1 MSSLKQIIAQMTK
14 NSAIDNIVTKFI
26 PVILSKNSSV
36 LEEVY
41 QIGTDI
47 YEFTKNLTK
56 YLDHSYEAYKEMKSV
71 VHNYEPRMI
80 SNSFEVPNIF
90 PLSRGPEGKFNVVDV
105 QTIID
110 YSKFSIIRGTGGS
123 GKSTLLKYFFL
134 ETIKQESYIP
144 LFIELNELN
153 NYDLA
158 VNSDFIEIICG
169 ILTTF
174 GSELQKGQLI
184 RLLESGKV
192 IIFLDGYDELKF
204 DNVKP
209 FVTIFDKFCKRFP
222 NNNYILTSRPNT
234 DFTEFQRFA
243 VFQISEL
250 TIEQSI
256 SLIKKLNYSESKV
269 ADEFIKELNDN
280 LYTTHKSFAS
290 NPLLLTLMLI
300 NFTHYRRIPEKI
312 HIFYQ
317 EAFDTLYRLHDS
329 RKPGMYSR
337 EFNTLNDLPKDVFM
351 NIILEISFISY
362 LKSKTSFKED
372 ELISLID
379 SLDKKQFKFDSEDY
393 IDDLIS
399 ICIFYREGNR
409 ISFVHKT
416 FQEYFSAKYLEQ
428 LPDIDRYITVGKYLI
443 NEFIENSYDM
453 TDMLIS
459 LLYALSP
466 DKFEKYIL
474 NNFFEEYFG
483 GKTSTIEVIKEKFD
497 YFNIGGFSEN
507 RKTIYEIEFI
517 FDSENDTD
525 ECLKNLSEIDFLQYI
540 TQISKDINEI
550 HIDYWDDSNDDEI
563 TITESTLS
571 ILEHQYKATLSTS
584 NCFLLPDFIYQIP
597 LKHEIEENILE
608 IMKKEVN
615 YKIINSAFIV
625 YDFLKEKQ
633 EREDSSEVNNI
644 IDSLNIGNRRT
655 SH

>member
-14 NSAIDNIVTKFI
+14 NGAIDNIVTKFI
-26 PVILSKNSSV
+26 PVILSKESSV
-36 LEEVY
+36 LEEIY
-41 QIGTDI
+41 QIGSDI

-90 PLSRGPEGKFNVVDV
+90 PVSRGSEEKFNVLDV

-123 GKSTLLKYFFL
+123 GKSTLLKYLFL

-153 NYDLA
+153 NYDLT
-158 VNSDFIEIICG
+158 VSSNFIEIICE

-174 GSELQKGQLI
+174 GSELQKDQLI

-192 IIFLDGYDELKF
+192 VIFLDGYDELKF

-209 FVTIFDKFCKRFP
+209 FVTIFGKFCKRFP

-234 DFTEFQRFA
+234 DFREFQRFA

-280 LYTTHKSFAS
+280 LYNTHKSFAS

-300 NFTHYRRIPEKI
+300 NFTHYRKIPEKI

-317 EAFDTLYRLHDS
+317 EAFDILYRLHDS

-351 NIILEISFISY
+351 NTILEISIISY
-362 LKSKTSFKED
+362 LKSQTSFKED
-372 ELISLID
+372 ELIHMINE
-379 SLDKKQFKFDSEDY
+379 KQFEFDSKDY

-399 ICIFYREGNR
+399 ICIFYREGDR

-428 LPDIDRYITVGKYLI
+428 LPDIKRYSQVGEYLI
-443 NEFIENSYDM
+443 NEFIKGNIGG
-453 TDMLIS
+453 TDILIPI
-459 LLYALSP
+459 LYALSP

-474 NNFFEEYFG
+474 SNFFEEYFG
-483 GKTSTIEVIKEKFD
+483 GKTSAIEVIKEKFD
-497 YFNIGGFSEN
+497 YFNVGDCSEN
-507 RKTIYEIEFI
+507 GKTVYEIEFI
-517 FDSENDTD
+517 FAGENDN
-525 ECLKNLSEIDFLQYI
+525 EYLKNLYEILFLEYI
-540 TQISKDINEI
+540 TQISKNINGI
-550 HIDYWDDSNDDEI
+550 PIDHRDYSNDDEI
-563 TITESTLS
+563 TILESTLS
-571 ILEHQYKATLSTS
+571 TLKRQYKVTMSIPT
-584 NCFLLPDFIYQIP
+584 CFVSYNFIYQIP

-608 IMKKEVN
+608 IIKKEVN

-633 EREDSSEVNNI
+633 KREDISEVNNI

>member
-90 PLSRGPEGKFNVVDV
+90 PVSRGSEEKFNVLDV

-123 GKSTLLKYFFL
+123 GKSTLLKYLFL

-280 LYTTHKSFAS
+280 LYNTHKSFAS

-300 NFTHYRRIPEKI
+300 NFTHYRKIPEKI

-317 EAFDTLYRLHDS
+317 EAFDILYRLHDS

-351 NIILEISFISY
+351 NTILEISIISY
-362 LKSKTSFKED
+362 LKSQTSFKED
-372 ELISLID
+372 ELIHMINE
-379 SLDKKQFKFDSEDY
+379 KQFEFDSKDY

-399 ICIFYREGNR
+399 ICIFYREGDR

-428 LPDIDRYITVGKYLI
+428 LPDIKRYSQVGEYLI
-443 NEFIENSYDM
+443 NEFIKGNIGG
-453 TDMLIS
+453 TDILIPI
-459 LLYALSP
+459 LYALSP

-474 NNFFEEYFG
+474 SNFFEEYFG
-483 GKTSTIEVIKEKFD
+483 GKTSAIEVIKEKFD
-497 YFNIGGFSEN
+497 YFNVGDCSEN
-507 RKTIYEIEFI
+507 GKTVYEIEFI
-517 FDSENDTD
+517 FAGENDN
-525 ECLKNLSEIDFLQYI
+525 EYLKNLYEILFLEYI
-540 TQISKDINEI
+540 TQISKNINGI
-550 HIDYWDDSNDDEI
+550 PIDHRDYSNDDEI
-563 TITESTLS
+563 TILESTLS
-571 ILEHQYKATLSTS
+571 TLKRQYKVTMSIPT
-584 NCFLLPDFIYQIP
+584 CFVSYNFIYQIP

-608 IMKKEVN
+608 IIKKEVN

-633 EREDSSEVNNI
+633 KREDISEVNNI